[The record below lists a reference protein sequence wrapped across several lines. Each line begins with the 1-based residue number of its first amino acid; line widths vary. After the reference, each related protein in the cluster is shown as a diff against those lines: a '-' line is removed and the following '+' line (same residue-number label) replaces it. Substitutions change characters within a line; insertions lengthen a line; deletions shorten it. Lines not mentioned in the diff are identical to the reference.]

1 MEGASYEC
9 MICMDLLI
17 EPVTIQCGHTFCKL
31 CLAGCITSLHKCPIC
46 RKPIYQLID
55 NISKNFL
62 LESLI
67 KEKYPER
74 YNQRLKAL
82 QPQLGKFNED
92 TVTMN
97 NSIPS
102 LILPNSIIPPQT
114 SKTVF
119 VQALQNQIQVDTI
132 QISSINDKIITV
144 IPTNEVIIAQNIMC
158 SMCEIVDIKRTNDN
172 RLVLTLKGIKRV
184 TLLDFYNHLDEDSQK
199 TIALSNSKTIVD
211 VTIDSEQIK
220 EEILNTLHD
229 IENLHK
235 CFLQKAPYRIT
246 NKVNETFGKP
256 PTIPSNINGF
266 NKKGIEG
273 ASFYYLAILKNEEK
287 INYYHKTNVVERV
300 KWIHGQ
306 YTKMMAHLDNISLVL
321 LFYDI
326 DCGIKGDTSW
336 TFLICLIALA
346 IILGFLAKFR
356 IFIEKY

>member
-1 MEGASYEC
+1 MEGANYEC

-62 LESLI
+62 LEALI

-74 YNQRLKAL
+74 YAQRLKTL
-82 QPQLGKFNED
+82 QPQLEKFNDD

-97 NSIPS
+97 NSIPT
-102 LILPNSIIPPQT
+102 LILQNIIIPPQT
-114 SKTVF
+114 SKTVSIST
-119 VQALQNQIQVDTI
+119 LQNQIQIDTV

-144 IPTNEVIIAQNIMC
+144 IPTNEVIVSQNIMC
-158 SMCEIVDIKRTNDN
+158 SMCEIVGLKSTDN
-172 RLVLTLKGIKRV
+172 NRILLTLKGIKRV

-199 TIALSNSKTIVD
+199 IISLSNSKTIVD
-211 VTIDSEQIK
+211 VTIDSDQIK

-235 CFLQKAPYRIT
+235 FFLQKAPYRIT

-256 PTIPSNINGF
+256 PTVPSNVNGF
-266 NKKGIEG
+266 NKKVIEG

-287 INYYHKTNVVERV
+287 INYYNKTNVLERV
-300 KWIHGQ
+300 KWTHEQ
-306 YTKMMAHLDNISLVL
+306 YRKMMDHLDNISLVL

-336 TFLICLIALA
+336 TFLICLIVGS
-346 IILGFLAKFR
+346 IILGFLTKFR
-356 IFIEKY
+356 IFVEKY